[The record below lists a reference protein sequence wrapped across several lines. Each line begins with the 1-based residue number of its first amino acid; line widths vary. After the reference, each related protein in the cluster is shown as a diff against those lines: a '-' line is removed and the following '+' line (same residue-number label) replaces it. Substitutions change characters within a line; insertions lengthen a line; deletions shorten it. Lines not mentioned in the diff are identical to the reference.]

1 MLAAAPRPRRAC
13 TQGNSVY
20 IELSALRPRR
30 DRDARVAARS
40 LGGAAADLLCLA
52 ALVDDLVVVS
62 ATTSQNPWRSSRGI
76 ADDAVT
82 DVAKRASD
90 SSWFA
95 LGTICGKRATAAAAK
110 GHTADAQSFELAGFR
125 DALLRYGADASSLK
139 AVVWADDGRFSFRSH
154 AKLSGCAAKSAV
166 AAPRAAAGAPSPG
179 EENGPSMTPPRPPRA
194 SVMTLSSAGD
204 RWQGLEELV
213 KNNAVRQREGW
224 TAARARARHEW

>member
-52 ALVDDLVVVS
+52 ALVDDLVAVS

-82 DVAKRASD
+82 DMAKRASD

-110 GHTADAQSFELAGFR
+110 GHTADAQSFELPKERVAG
-125 DALLRYGADASSLK
+125 K
-139 AVVWADDGRFSFRSH
+139 
-154 AKLSGCAAKSAV
+154 
-166 AAPRAAAGAPSPG
+166 
-179 EENGPSMTPPRPPRA
+179 TPPVGVFDLGA
-194 SVMTLSSAGD
+194 TGICVTKIVGIFVSLI
-204 RWQGLEELV
+204 
-213 KNNAVRQREGW
+213 
-224 TAARARARHEW
+224 